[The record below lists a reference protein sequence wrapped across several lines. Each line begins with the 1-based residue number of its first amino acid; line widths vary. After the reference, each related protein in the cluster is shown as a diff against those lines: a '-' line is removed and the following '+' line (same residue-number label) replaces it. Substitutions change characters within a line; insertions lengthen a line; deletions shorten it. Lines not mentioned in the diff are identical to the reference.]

1 MMEDLNHLEAPI
13 EQEIAVPSESSTL
26 TEEQLQ
32 AAAQKKADDSERN
45 IAKLRETAK
54 RAEYE
59 RDEMYRRLQQIEA
72 GKKVEQ
78 SPDDIAEVRHIR
90 ELEEKIDR
98 KLTQYNLKSQYPDFD
113 EVVNDETIASLR
125 DLYPDI
131 AAALHASPNNEAKGS
146 SVYKIIKKMGIYR
159 EDTFKNEKEQAVN
172 NATKPRPLTSV
183 SPQQGESPLARANAF
198 ANGLTDELREQLRK
212 EMYQARMKN

>member
-1 MMEDLNHLEAPI
+1 MEELNQLESPM
-13 EQEIAVPSESSTL
+13 EQEIAVPAEPSHLS
-26 TEEQLQ
+26 EEQQQ
-32 AAAQKKADDSERN
+32 AAAQKKADDSDRN
-45 IAKLRETAK
+45 ITRLREDKK
-54 RAEYE
+54 RLERE
-59 RDEMYRRLQQIEA
+59 RDDMYRRVQEFEA
-72 GKKVEQ
+72 SKQRELA
-78 SPDDIAEVRHIR
+78 PDDIAEGKDLKRLEDKIER
-90 ELEEKIDR
+90 TFTELR
-98 KLTQYNLKSQYPDFD
+98 LKAQYPDFD
-113 EVVNDETIASLR
+113 EVVNSETIASLR

-131 AAALHASPNNEAKGS
+131 AAALHATPDTEAKGS

>member
-1 MMEDLNHLEAPI
+1 MEELNQLESPM
-13 EQEIAVPSESSTL
+13 EQEIAVPAEPSHLS
-26 TEEQLQ
+26 EEQQQ
-32 AAAQKKADDSERN
+32 AAAQKKADDSDRN
-45 IAKLRETAK
+45 ITRLREDKK
-54 RAEYE
+54 RLERE
-59 RDEMYRRLQQIEA
+59 RDDMYRRVQEFEA
-72 GKKVEQ
+72 AKQRELA
-78 SPDDIAEVRHIR
+78 PDDIAEGKDLKRLEDKIER
-90 ELEEKIDR
+90 TFTELR
-98 KLTQYNLKSQYPDFD
+98 LKAQYPDFD
-113 EVVNDETIASLR
+113 EVVNSETIASLR

-131 AAALHASPNNEAKGS
+131 AAALHATPDTEAKGS